1 MRTTYYKSN
10 NYKKNE
16 RIRLF
21 IIQRLMGLVMLIFS
35 VILYVMCMDAPV
47 GSDDGGGLLITI
59 PLGLWMLFSKKLLI
73 Q

>member
-16 RIRLF
+16 RLRLF
-21 IIQRLMGLVMLIFS
+21 IIQRLMGFVMLLCS
-35 VILYVMCMDAPV
+35 VVLFIMCMDAPA
-47 GSDDGGGLLITI
+47 GSDDAGGLLITV